1 MLLLFYDHA
10 AKHGRIAELGLD
22 SFGAGDVAESLLQVR
37 PPRGR
42 RPLSDAARRST
53 AGPTRWC
60 NLSIWSTG
68 SGWCSCSAR
77 WGARA

>member
-37 PPRGR
+37 PEMPAVRHCPTVCR
-42 RPLSDAARRST
+42 WPSRMVQSIRS
-53 AGPTRWC
+53 R
-60 NLSIWSTG
+60 G

-77 WGARA
+77 WSARA